1 MLSVTT
7 PAIPVGSRWRSRKHP
22 EDERIVVRSN
32 GVNVVVRN
40 ARNVGSRTKD
50 RLNTIRVEQFVLTH
64 VRVR

>member
-1 MLSVTT
+1 
-7 PAIPVGSRWRSRKHP
+7 VGSRWRSRKHP

-40 ARNVGSRTKD
+40 ARNAGSRTKD